1 MKVKIKGKEFE
12 LHYSMRSFVIYEEIV
27 GKSLNFDDIN
37 NLSSI
42 VNLFYANVLATMQ
55 YNNMN
60 LDLTYNDFWNYIDE
74 NGGAELISEFSKW
87 YMNQL
92 QAQADFNKRKADKQP
107 DDKKKEKTSKNL
119 KN

>member
-1 MKVKIKGKEFE
+1 MKITIKGKEIE
-12 LHYSMRSFVIYEEIV
+12 LHYSMRSFVIYEEIT
-27 GKSLNFDDIN
+27 GKSLNLEDIN

-74 NGGAELISEFSKW
+74 NGGPTLISDFSNW
-87 YMNQL
+87 YMKQL
-92 QAQADFNKRKADKQP
+92 EAQVDFTKKKPKKSDSE
-107 DDKKKEKTSKNL
+107 KKEKPEKKL

>member
-1 MKVKIKGKEFE
+1 MKINIKGKEVE
-12 LHYSMRSFVIYEEIV
+12 LHYSMRSFVIYEEIT
-27 GKSLNFDDIN
+27 GKSLNFEDIN
-37 NLSSI
+37 NLGSVI
-42 VNLFYANVLATMQ
+42 NLFYANVLATMQ

-74 NGGAELISEFSKW
+74 NGGAELISEFSQW

-92 QAQADFNKRKADKQP
+92 QAQADFNNRKPKKP
-107 DDKKKEKTSKNL
+107 DKEKKASKSL